1 MDQQSRLVINV
12 VCSITLVAFV
22 IILIVCAVLYKR
34 SQKAQRQTKDQN
46 QIGNLQ
52 EKIKNKSLDMRY
64 YFPKNNRVNPE
75 SIKSNT
81 NRRLFFLFAFLILWI
96 IAMIALLIYANTGLV
111 LESYQIL

>member
-1 MDQQSRLVINV
+1 MDQQFRLVINV
-12 VCSITLVAFV
+12 VCSIMLVIFV
-22 IILIVCAVLYKR
+22 IILIVCVVLYKR

-52 EKIKNKSLDMRY
+52 EKIKTKSPDMRY
-64 YFPKNNRVNPE
+64 YFPGNNRVNPKW
-75 SIKSNT
+75 IKSNT
-81 NRRLFFLFAFLILWI
+81 NSRLFFLFAFLILWI